1 MGAEEQLEIDY
12 RKKQRQ
18 YEEREEELD
27 FLRDKGLRDLEEV
40 VQASQHYL
48 GDFSEDSTILRQEV
62 YKLEA
67 MMEEVHHVCRQEK
80 STINQAI
87 EELEDDYRV
96 QQRLLAEEEMNK
108 GEAS

>member
-1 MGAEEQLEIDY
+1 MRAEQQLEIDY

-40 VQASQHYL
+40 AQASQHYL
-48 GDFSEDSTILRQEV
+48 GDFSEDSTILRLEL

-67 MMEEVHHVCRQEK
+67 LMEEVHHVYRQEK

-87 EELEDDYRV
+87 EELEEDYRI
-96 QQRLLAEEEMNK
+96 QQRLSAEEEMDR
-108 GEAS
+108 GEAL